1 MEELKSFINN
11 NFISPDGGEIKSQDL
26 QKLKTELK
34 HILQQIH
41 SDLSNDSSTD
51 RTNNFE
57 RFKQL
62 FGLLISNG
70 GILFNHNHDI
80 SEDNVSDNADN
91 TTAADLQHLIGK
103 INKLFK
109 KPEQKSRSGGRK
121 SKKRKRRKRRKK
133 KTIKKS
139 RRRKNKR
146 KRLRKKTKRKLLV

>member
-1 MEELKSFINN
+1 MEDLQLFINN

-26 QKLKTELK
+26 QELKTQLK

-62 FGLLISNG
+62 FSLLISNG
-70 GILFNHNHDI
+70 GTILFNSNNDI
-80 SEDNVSDNADN
+80 SEDNVSDNDDN
-91 TTAADLQHLIGK
+91 TTAAELGALIGK
-103 INKLFK
+103 INKVF

-121 SKKRKRRKRRKK
+121 SKKRKRRKRRKSRKK

-139 RRRKNKR
+139 RKRKNKR
-146 KRLRKKTKRKLLV
+146 KRLRKKTKRK